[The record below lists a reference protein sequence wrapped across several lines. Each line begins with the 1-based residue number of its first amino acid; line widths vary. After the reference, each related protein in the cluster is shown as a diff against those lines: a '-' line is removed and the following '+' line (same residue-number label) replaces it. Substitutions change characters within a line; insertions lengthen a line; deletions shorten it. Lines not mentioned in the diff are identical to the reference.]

1 MDILDVFYRRTYEFD
16 INNKMLHYD
25 YTFPTEEVMDY
36 VQQILCLP
44 IDQLVQ
50 HDIESETG
58 DAITPKDVFQFS
70 SLENATDNICRILNN
85 IGNPGVTY
93 LQAGKLLLNDGKSR
107 NDIAY
112 KKYGENHL
120 KTAEALGLLYEL
132 AHTYFVSCIGTIYL
146 ILNDED
152 RKRLNIRLLLRNKFI
167 AQLVKATST
176 ATVNA
181 RQFLYM
187 LSDTTYTRRKSNVK
201 YILQYMQESTEYD
214 FSQTTSKIHFS

>member
-25 YTFPTEEVMDY
+25 YTFPTGEVMDY

-44 IDQLVQ
+44 IDRLVQ
-50 HDIESETG
+50 HDIESETA

-70 SLENATDNICRILNN
+70 SLENATDNICRILND

-167 AQLVKATST
+167 ARLVKATST

-214 FSQTTSKIHFS
+214 FSQMTSRICFS